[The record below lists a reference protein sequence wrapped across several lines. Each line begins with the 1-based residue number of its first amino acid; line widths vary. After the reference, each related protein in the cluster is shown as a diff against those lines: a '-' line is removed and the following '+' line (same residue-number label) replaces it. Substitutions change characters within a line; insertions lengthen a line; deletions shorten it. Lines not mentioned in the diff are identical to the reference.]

1 MAKDMLSVVYI
12 VKNGGKLFS
21 QSLAAV
27 QTYANEI
34 IVVDNGSTDTSAL
47 IARRAGAHVYKHN
60 SSSESVLR
68 TYALSKAHSD
78 WILFLDHDE
87 IVSTALGNELI
98 KLILANTSKN
108 AYVIPYRNHLFGKEL
123 NYAGET
129 YSMLR
134 FFKKKSVYVTE
145 KRVHATFQSNKTLG
159 ITKNKLD
166 HYSYNSLLQIL
177 IKFTNYAKRDARE
190 KYNKHE
196 TVTLRKLLMHGPHL
210 FWVRF
215 IKEYGY
221 KDGLQRIMLDL
232 CFAYMECA
240 TYAFLY
246 YLYIRK
252 KYAQK

>member
-12 VKNGGKLFS
+12 VKNGGELFS
-21 QSLAAV
+21 QSLTAV
-27 QTYANEI
+27 QTYADEI

-47 IARRAGAHVYKHN
+47 IAQKAGAYVYTHN

-68 TYALSKAHSD
+68 TYALSKAHCN

-87 IVSTALGNELI
+87 VVSKALGNELVSI
-98 KLILANTSKN
+98 MSAHTSKH
-108 AYVIPYRNHLFGKEL
+108 AYMIPYRNHLFGKEL

-134 FFKKKSVYVTE
+134 FFKNKSVYVTE
-145 KRVHATFQSNKTLG
+145 KHVHAAFQSNKTLG

-166 HYSYNSLLQIL
+166 HYSYNSLLQIV

-196 TVTLRKLLMHGPHL
+196 TVTLRKLLFYGPHL

-215 IKEYGY
+215 IKECGY
-221 KDGLQRIMLDL
+221 KDGPLRILLDL
-232 CFAYMECA
+232 CFAYMECF
-240 TYAFLY
+240 TYVFLY

-252 KYAQK
+252 NYAKK